1 MIKSGGNDL
10 FEYLDNAIQNIDKI
24 YIVLH
29 RRADLDSYVS
39 GYVLWKYFR
48 DKYRDSLDIYFVF
61 PDGISQSMSELL
73 NPRLLEVPS
82 VEDPE
87 ITESSLV
94 LFVDVGGPGVLAE
107 HSNLLDEKGVKI
119 LIDHHTV
126 TNVFKKR
133 FDAVF
138 VNSKASSTIEIILE
152 SLWEKIDVDKL
163 LDRDGMDAVVMA
175 LLAETRFLQLARWN
189 TLDLLTR
196 ILKKYHSEMR
206 LSHFMGRMRKDMDI
220 SEKLALLKA
229 FQRIHIYRYNTHLL
243 TITNISA
250 FHSTV
255 SSKLISCG
263 VDAAIV
269 YSIDD
274 NCKIHIRISDHLY
287 EKTKID
293 VVKDIISVIKEEVGG
308 TGGGHAQI
316 GSIELPKDKCGAEL
330 NKVIFRILG
339 LFKDRGLEFKR
350 I

>member
-1 MIKSGGNDL
+1 MIKSRSKDL
-10 FEYLDNAIQNIDKI
+10 IEYLDSIIENIDRI

-48 DKYRDSLDIYFVF
+48 KIYNESLEIYFVF

-82 VEDPE
+82 IEDPD
-87 ITESSLV
+87 ITKSSLV

-107 HSNLLDEKGVKI
+107 YSNLLDKDAVKI

-138 VNSKASSTIEIILE
+138 VDSTASSTIEIILE
-152 SLWEKIDVDKL
+152 SISKKLGIDEL
-163 LDRDGMDAVVMA
+163 LDKDEIDAIIMA
-175 LLAETRFLQLARWN
+175 LLAETRFLQLATWS
-189 TLDLLTR
+189 TLELLAH
-196 ILKKYHSEMR
+196 ILKMYDLKAR

-229 FQRIHIYRYNTHLL
+229 FQRINIYRCNTHLL
-243 TITNISA
+243 IITNISA

-263 VDAAIV
+263 VDVAIV
-269 YSIDD
+269 YSKDG
-274 NCKIHIRISDHLY
+274 NCKIHIRVSDQLY
-287 EKTKID
+287 EKIKID

-308 TGGGHAQI
+308 TGGGHYQI
-316 GSIELPKDKCGAEL
+316 GSIELPKEKCGAEL
-330 NKVIFRILG
+330 NKVILRILE
-339 LFKDRGLEFKR
+339 LFKDKGLDFKR